1 MLSAYVAVGSLLV
14 AKRPDPSEREQ
25 RRIMREYEARQA
37 LHARQTG
44 RRLRDNWIGIGGG
57 ALVIALAIFGVWSYS
72 AWGPGQPVPTP
83 EASETTSPTDE
94 PSATPDPS
102 AEEVLQVPSPDLA
115 EARIWTGSMTV
126 GGVELGIELDGVL
139 APQSTA
145 MFVQAAQTGWFL
157 GRYCPRVTSYETM
170 QVLQCGTAT
179 PDSTAGEDAYRF
191 GPIENAPSDDAYPA
205 GTIAMAR
212 IGGDGASMGHQFF
225 VVTADSQI
233 PSDAAGGYTI
243 VGRVTSGLD
252 ALVADV
258 TSFGT
263 ASGGED
269 GTPAQTVQI
278 TAFTIQ

>member
-1 MLSAYVAVGSLLV
+1 V

-37 LHARQTG
+37 LHARQTT

-57 ALVIALAIFGVWSYS
+57 ALVIAIAIFGVWSYS

-83 EASETTSPTDE
+83 DATATAEPTPTAEPTTGDE
-94 PSATPDPS
+94 
-102 AEEVLQVPSPDLA
+102 LLVPGPELA
-115 EARIWTGSMTV
+115 EGRLWTGSMTV
-126 GGVELGIELDGVL
+126 GGVDLGIELDGAL
-139 APQSTA
+139 APQATA
-145 MFVQAAQTGWFL
+145 VLVQAAESGWYTGK
-157 GRYCPRVTSYETM
+157 YCPRVTSYVTM

-179 PDSTAGEDAYRF
+179 PDSTASEDGFRF
-191 GPIENAPSDDAYPA
+191 GPIENAPEDDQYPA

-212 IGGDGASMGHQFF
+212 VGGDGSSMGHQFF
-225 VVTADSQI
+225 IVTADSQI
-233 PSDAAGGYTI
+233 PSDAAGGYTV

-252 ALVADV
+252 ALISGV
-258 TSFGT
+258 TSLGT

-269 GTPAQTVQI
+269 GAPAQAVQI